1 MIDIILLW
9 DSEDDPDGNVA
20 HIAEH
25 GVTIEDVEEVFAD
38 PDAETEESRSSNR
51 RSHSARR
58 RMGDISPS
66 CGRWRTKIP

>member
-9 DSEDDPDGNVA
+9 DFEDDPEGNVA

-38 PDAETEESRSSNR
+38 PDAETEDSRSSNR
-51 RSHSARR
+51 SIPFGETR
-58 RMGDISPS
+58 D
-66 CGRWRTKIP
+66 GRYLAIL